1 MTMRGV
7 NLDTY
12 NLSLLTAKEDI
23 LNPRASTNWALFT
36 YDGVTN
42 NLKLADSGAG
52 GVAELAGK
60 FHASRPMYGL
70 CRLGC
75 AESGGP
81 RVAMIC
87 WVGPNVDEYRQ
98 TECASHVPAIK
109 NFFKEAH
116 TFVTASNAEDVTEE
130 KLSAAVAKVRP
141 PLQPQRRSSVPVD
154 KEEMVG
160 TNYRKTNAAMEMRR
174 INRDSFWA
182 RAEREEEERKEEER
196 KRATEER
203 RRRERERVMQER
215 KEAEERDRKMNEK
228 LQMIE
233 EQRRQQ
239 ALTEEEMK
247 KKEKSKWDQEQRE
260 HEEELRERFRR
271 SESIEKAAEAAALVQ
286 QRSNNPREFF
296 RQLSSSSKPP
306 GSPLSPH
313 TGKPPFRRYRRS
325 LTDSAFI
332 FQRSDGGPTSPLS
345 PRDGCP
351 SPFGQSPRRTPT
363 SPQPFSSSG
372 FSQPSRSPLRSP
384 PASPQRSTPPVAL
397 LPGTPPARPPPPSTL
412 PPVPAQPQDTPSP
425 SPAPASPGLQASLVQ
440 ASCSSPASPPG
451 GATAEP
457 LAESPEHSEDLRSA
471 GHTLSS
477 LEPEAGLC
485 VRAVLVEEE
494 EEEEQVEEQEE
505 EEGQTEQ
512 AQAPTASATA
522 VNEEE
527 EASTG
532 SAEPELKPELEP
544 ELEPAP
550 QPEPEEVQEVLMEE
564 PQPEGAP
571 EAQTEEEDEGVKEEV
586 EEQEAY
592 VVPAQEEEEDS
603 EGPVD
608 AGEEALE
615 QCEDLLLVQSR
626 TLQNGTEKEYMH
638 MTGMDQD
645 GVVEEQGKEIS
656 ENGDEGSPEQ
666 QMCVR
671 ALYDYEAEDE
681 SELSFAPG
689 DIISD
694 VETVDK
700 GWWRGFSKDG
710 RQGLFPANY
719 VETI

>member
-52 GVAELAGK
+52 GVVELAGK

-75 AESGGP
+75 TETGGP

-87 WVGPNVDEYRQ
+87 WVGPNVDEYRR

-130 KLSAAVAKVRP
+130 KLAAAVAKVRP
-141 PLQPQRRSSVPVD
+141 PVQPQRRSSVQVD

-215 KEAEERDRKMNEK
+215 KEADERDRKMNEK

-239 ALTEEEMK
+239 ALTEEEMRR
-247 KKEKSKWDQEQRE
+247 KEKSKWDQQQRE

-296 RQLSSSSKPP
+296 RQLSSSSQPP
-306 GSPLSPH
+306 GSPQSPH

-325 LTDSAFI
+325 LTDTAFI
-332 FQRSDGGPTSPLS
+332 FQKYDGGPTSPLS
-345 PRDGCP
+345 PRDSCP

-363 SPQPFSSSG
+363 SPLSFSSG
-372 FSQPSRSPLRSP
+372 FSQASRSPLRSP
-384 PASPQRSTPPVAL
+384 PASPQRATPPVVP
-397 LPGTPPARPPPPSTL
+397 LPSMPPSRPPPPSTL
-412 PPVPAQPQDTPSP
+412 PPVPAQPQEAP

-440 ASCSSPASPPG
+440 ASCSPPASPPG

-457 LAESPEHSEDLRSA
+457 LAESPEYPEDLRSA
-471 GHTLSS
+471 AHTLSS
-477 LEPEAGLC
+477 LEPESGLC

-494 EEEEQVEEQEE
+494 EEEEEE
-505 EEGQTEQ
+505 EEGQREQ
-512 AQAPTASATA
+512 VEAPTASATD

-527 EASTG
+527 VEATAPEASTG
-532 SAEPELKPELEP
+532 SAEPELEPELEP
-544 ELEPAP
+544 EPQSEPVA
-550 QPEPEEVQEVLMEE
+550 QPEPEEVQEILTEE
-564 PQPEGAP
+564 PQPGGAP
-571 EAQTEEEDEGVKEEV
+571 EAQTEEDEEGVEEEV
-586 EEQEAY
+586 EEQEVY
-592 VVPAQEEEEDS
+592 VEPAQEEEDS
-603 EGPVD
+603 EEPVD

-645 GVVEEQGKEIS
+645 GIVEEQGKEIS

-666 QMCVR
+666 QLCVR